1 MDSAKKYRS
10 LTDNDLLINAQGG
23 DQKAF
28 AELMRR
34 YKKSLFHTILK
45 MVRNMDDADDLT
57 IETFSKAFRN
67 LDKYQHTYAFSTWL
81 FRVGTNHTIDF
92 LRKKRMNTISLN
104 QERKDHDGESMTI
117 DVADTGRLTPQEEM
131 IKTQKSELLEVFI
144 SKLPARY
151 HVLVKMRYFQE
162 LSIEEISKELDLPQN
177 TVKVQLFRA
186 RDLLHNLMK
195 SAIEKM

>member
-1 MDSAKKYRS
+1 MDAGKKYRS
-10 LTDNDLLINAQGG
+10 FTDNDLLLNAQAG

-34 YKKSLFHTILK
+34 YKKALFHTILK
-45 MVRNMDDADDLT
+45 MVRNVDDADDLT

-67 LDKYQHTYAFSTWL
+67 LDKYQQTYAFSTWL
-81 FRVGTNHTIDF
+81 FRIGTNHTIDF
-92 LRKKRMNTISLN
+92 LRKKRMNTVSLN
-104 QERKDHDGESMTI
+104 QERKDHEGDNLVI
-117 DVADTGRLTPQEEM
+117 DVADTGRLTPQEEL
-131 IKTQKSELLEVFI
+131 IKNQKAEILEIFI

-151 HVLVKMRYFQE
+151 HLLVKLRYYQE

-186 RDLLHNLMK
+186 RDLLHNLLK
-195 SAIEKM
+195 SSIEKM